1 MNIYTDGSCS
11 DNPGPGGWAAIV
23 LSDNDEPLRLSGHDP
38 KTTNNRM
45 ELTAAIKGLEAAP
58 PGSEVTLFSDSEYL
72 VKTMTRNWKRNVN
85 QDLWDQ
91 LDSLSGSRQ
100 VAWKW
105 VRGHAGNNW
114 NEEADRLAVSA
125 MKQGDSGNADGGSSK
140 SAALTHLDQEGSAKM
155 VDVGSKPVTD
165 RQATATGYLSV
176 SPETVKL
183 IQQDLT
189 KKGDVLTVAQ
199 LAGIM
204 GAKRTSD
211 LIPLCHPLPLNR
223 VDVQLELDPQQDRI
237 NVTATVSTSA
247 KTGVEMEA
255 LTAVSVA
262 ALTVYDMCK
271 SADRGIRIEGV
282 RLLRKTGGQSGDIT
296 LE

>member
-1 MNIYTDGSCS
+1 M
-11 DNPGPGGWAAIV
+11 
-23 LSDNDEPLRLSGHDP
+23 RLSGHED

-45 ELTAAIKGLEAAP
+45 ELTAAIKGLEASP
-58 PGSEVTLFSDSEYL
+58 PGSSVTLFSDSEYL

-85 QDLWDQ
+85 KDLWDQ
-91 LDSLSGSRQ
+91 LDSLSASRQ
-100 VAWKW
+100 IDWQW
-105 VRGHAGNNW
+105 VRGHVGNRW
-114 NEEADRLAVSA
+114 NEEADQLAVSA
-125 MKQGDSGNADGGSSK
+125 MKSGNAADADSGSSP
-140 SAALTHLDQEGSAKM
+140 ALTHLDQEGSARM

-165 RQATATGYLSV
+165 RQATAAGYLSV
-176 SPETVKL
+176 SPETKSL
-183 IQQDLT
+183 IQQGLM

-223 VDVQLELDPQQDRI
+223 VEVDLELDPQQNRI
-237 NVTATVSTSA
+237 NITATVSTSA

-271 SADRGIRIEGV
+271 SADRGIRIEGI
-282 RLLRKTGGQSGDIT
+282 RLLKKSGGQSGDIT